1 MRALEAGDFDVRLSL
16 NGDPLMGEISEA
28 FNRIASLNQRMTQE
42 VVRVS
47 TTVGR
52 EGQMAD
58 RASLGDVA
66 GGWDVT
72 VDSINSLITD
82 LLAPTTEVARV
93 LSAVARG
100 DLGQKMTLEIDGK
113 SVQGEFLRIGTT
125 VNTMVDQLSAFASEV
140 TRVAR
145 EVGTEGRL
153 GGQAEVPGVAG
164 TWKDLTDSVNF
175 MASNLTGQ
183 VRNIALVTTAVA
195 NGDLSQKITADVK
208 GEMLELK
215 NTVNIM
221 VDQLSA
227 FAAEVTRVAKE
238 VGTEGKLGGQA
249 RVEGVAGVWR
259 DLTNN
264 VNQLAG
270 NLTVQLRDVSAVAT
284 AIADGDLTRKITVEA
299 QGEILQIK
307 DVINSMVDRL
317 SVFADEVTRVAREV
331 GTEGVL
337 GGQAEVPGV
346 AGTWKDLTDSVNF
359 MAGNLTGQ
367 VRNIALVTTAVA
379 NGDLSQKITV
389 DVKGEMLELKN
400 TINSMVDR
408 LSVFAS
414 EVTRVAREVG
424 TEGVLGGQAEV
435 PGVAGTWKDLTDS
448 VNFMAS
454 NLTGQV
460 RNIADVT
467 TAVARGDLSR
477 KITVELKGEMLE
489 LKNTINTMVDQLS
502 AFASEVT
509 RVAREVGTEGV
520 LGGQA
525 NVPGV
530 AGTWKDLTD
539 NVNQLAGNLTVQL
552 RDVSAVATAIADGD
566 LTRKITV
573 EAQGEILQIKEVI
586 NSMVDR
592 LSVFAS
598 EVTRVAKEVG
608 TEGKLGGQAR
618 VEGVAGV
625 WRDLT
630 NNVNQ
635 LAGNLTVQLR
645 DVSAVATAIADG
657 DLTRK
662 ITVEAQGEILQI
674 KDVINSMVD
683 RLSVFADEV
692 TRVAR
697 EVGTEGVLGG
707 QAEVPGVAGTWKDL
721 TDSVNFMAGNLTGQ
735 VRNIALVT
743 TAVANGDLSQ
753 TISVDVKGE
762 MLELKNTINSMV
774 DRLSV
779 FASEVTRV
787 AREVGTEG
795 VLGGQA
801 EVPGVAGT
809 WKDLTDS
816 VNFMA
821 GNLTGQVRN
830 IALVTTAVANGD
842 LSQKITADVKGE
854 MLELKNTV
862 NIMVDQLSAFAA
874 EVTRVAKEVGTEGKL
889 GGQARVEGVAGV
901 WRDLT
906 NNVNQLAG
914 NLTVQLRDVSAVATA
929 IADGD
934 LTRKITVEAQGEILQ
949 IKDVI
954 NSMVDRLS
962 IFADEVTRVAR
973 EVGTEGVL
981 GGQAAVP
988 NVGGTWKDLTDS
1000 VNFMAGNLTGQVRNI
1015 ALVTTAVAN
1024 GDLSQKITAD
1034 VKGEMLELK
1043 NTINSMVDRLSVFAS
1058 EVTRVAREVGTEG
1071 VLGGQAGV
1079 PGVAGT
1085 WKDLT
1090 DSVNFMASNLT
1101 GQVRNIADVTTAVAR
1116 GDLTQKITVDVKGE
1130 MLELKRTINTMV
1142 DQLSA
1147 FASEVTRVAREVGT
1161 EGRLGGQANVPGVGG
1176 TWKDLTDS
1184 VNFMAS
1190 NLTGQVR
1197 NIADVTTAVARGDLS
1212 RKITVDVKGE
1222 MLELKNTINT
1232 MVDQLSAFASEV
1244 TRVAREVGTEGV
1256 LGGQANVPGVGGT
1269 WKDLTDNVNQLAG
1282 NLTVQLRDVRDVAT
1296 AIADGDLTRKI
1307 TVDVRGEI
1315 LQIKDVIN
1323 SMVDRL
1329 SVFAGEVTRVAKEV
1343 GTEGKLG
1350 GQAEVPNVAG
1360 TWKALTENVNAMANS
1375 LTAQVRAIKDVAT
1388 AVTEGDL
1395 TRIITVEAKG
1405 ELDELKRN
1413 VNQMI
1418 ANLKETTER
1427 NQEQDWL
1434 KTNLAK
1440 FSRMMQG
1447 QKDLDAVARLI
1458 MSELTPLVGGH
1469 HGAFFLM
1476 DGDFR
1481 DEETLKLIASY
1492 AYKSRKH
1499 VANRFHM
1506 GEGLVGQS
1514 ALERKP
1520 ILLTAVPDDYIQ
1532 INSGLGEA
1540 PPRNIMVLPVLFEG
1554 EVKAVVELASFNPF
1568 SQIHQIFLD
1577 QLAES
1582 IGVVLNMIQANMRTE
1597 ELLQQSQKLTQELQS
1612 QSQELQTQ
1620 QEELRRTNGEL
1631 EAQARSLKASE
1642 EALKEQQEELQQV
1655 NEELEE
1661 KAALLAEQNKK
1672 VEQKNSEVEA
1682 ARVALEEKAE
1692 QLALSS
1698 RYKSEFLANMSHELR
1713 TPLNSL
1719 LILARLL
1726 TENKE
1731 GNLTEKQVEYAQ
1743 TILGAG
1749 SDLLTLINDVL
1760 DLSKI
1765 EAGKMDINP
1774 AQVYLADVK
1783 EFVRRSFQPLAEQK
1797 GLVFD
1802 VEVDADLPEA
1812 VRTDGQRLQ
1821 QVLKNLLSNAF
1832 KFTEKGRVALTIREA
1847 ERSRRFNN
1855 PALDK
1860 AERVIALAVSDTGI
1874 GIPRNKQRLIFE
1886 AFQQA
1891 DGTTSRKYGGTGLGL
1906 SISREIARLLGG
1918 EIRVESTENEGSTFT
1933 LFIPDNYD
1941 FPEQPG
1947 GGEDA
1952 MAATAPADWSALQA
1966 APASPMGRPRAL
1978 PERRIQRQELAVT
1991 VEAPVHDDRSA
2002 VEDGDRVV
2010 LIVENDLPFARVLL
2024 DMARDKGFKGIVA
2037 VDGESGLA
2045 LANEYH
2051 PDAIT
2056 LDIDLP
2062 GIDGWTVLDRLKH
2075 RSTTRHIP
2083 VHIVSGTEKSQRG
2096 LKQGA
2101 VSFLEKPVSKEALD
2115 DAFDSIARFIDEPVK
2130 NLLVVEDDDA
2140 QRMSIIE
2147 LVGGDED
2154 VDITAVGTAEEALER
2169 LAERRFDCM
2178 VLDLGLAEMSG
2189 FALLEQIKNDPRVQE
2204 LPIIIYTGKD
2214 LSPAEE
2220 TQLRRYADTIIVK
2233 DVKSPER
2240 LLDETAL
2247 FLHRVEARLPEQK
2260 RKMLERLHTADASF
2274 EGKKVMIVDDDVRNI
2289 FSLTSVLESYGMQVV
2304 FAENGREALET
2315 LKANPDVD
2323 LVLMDV
2329 MMPEMDGYETTQAI
2343 RGMDEFRALPII
2355 AVTAKAM
2362 KGDREKTL
2370 AAGASDYITK
2380 PVDTEQLLSLL
2391 RVWLYS

>member
-1 MRALEAGDFDVRLSL
+1 MATGESSVPENQVPRQPAAPRGRRRVSPDGSGAAPAAPRGNGGTPPGGGLHDLLAAMRALEAGDFDVRLAL
-16 NGDPLMGEISEA
+16 NGDPLLGEISEA

-58 RASLGDVA
+58 RASLGDVT

-573 EAQGEILQIKEVI
+573 EAQGEILQIKDVI

-753 TISVDVKGE
+753 KITVDVKGE

-1090 DSVNFMASNLT
+1090 DSVNFMAGNLT

-1147 FASEVTRVAREVGT
+1147 FASRG
-1161 EGRLGGQANVPGVGG
+1161 
-1176 TWKDLTDS
+1176 D
-1184 VNFMAS
+1184 
-1190 NLTGQVR
+1190 
-1197 NIADVTTAVARGDLS
+1197 ARGP
-1212 RKITVDVKGE
+1212 R
-1222 MLELKNTINT
+1222 
-1232 MVDQLSAFASEV
+1232 
-1244 TRVAREVGTEGV
+1244 
-1256 LGGQANVPGVGGT
+1256 
-1269 WKDLTDNVNQLAG
+1269 
-1282 NLTVQLRDVRDVAT
+1282 
-1296 AIADGDLTRKI
+1296 
-1307 TVDVRGEI
+1307 
-1315 LQIKDVIN
+1315 
-1323 SMVDRL
+1323 
-1329 SVFAGEVTRVAKEV
+1329 
-1343 GTEGKLG
+1343 
-1350 GQAEVPNVAG
+1350 
-1360 TWKALTENVNAMANS
+1360 
-1375 LTAQVRAIKDVAT
+1375 
-1388 AVTEGDL
+1388 
-1395 TRIITVEAKG
+1395 
-1405 ELDELKRN
+1405 
-1413 VNQMI
+1413 
-1418 ANLKETTER
+1418 
-1427 NQEQDWL
+1427 
-1434 KTNLAK
+1434 
-1440 FSRMMQG
+1440 
-1447 QKDLDAVARLI
+1447 
-1458 MSELTPLVGGH
+1458 GGH
-1469 HGAFFLM
+1469 RGAA
-1476 DGDFR
+1476 GR
-1481 DEETLKLIASY
+1481 PGERA
-1492 AYKSRKH
+1492 RRGRH
-1499 VANRFHM
+1499 V
-1506 GEGLVGQS
+1506 EG
-1514 ALERKP
+1514 P
-1520 ILLTAVPDDYIQ
+1520 
-1532 INSGLGEA
+1532 
-1540 PPRNIMVLPVLFEG
+1540 
-1554 EVKAVVELASFNPF
+1554 
-1568 SQIHQIFLD
+1568 
-1577 QLAES
+1577 
-1582 IGVVLNMIQANMRTE
+1582 
-1597 ELLQQSQKLTQELQS
+1597 
-1612 QSQELQTQ
+1612 
-1620 QEELRRTNGEL
+1620 
-1631 EAQARSLKASE
+1631 
-1642 EALKEQQEELQQV
+1642 
-1655 NEELEE
+1655 
-1661 KAALLAEQNKK
+1661 
-1672 VEQKNSEVEA
+1672 
-1682 ARVALEEKAE
+1682 
-1692 QLALSS
+1692 
-1698 RYKSEFLANMSHELR
+1698 
-1713 TPLNSL
+1713 
-1719 LILARLL
+1719 
-1726 TENKE
+1726 
-1731 GNLTEKQVEYAQ
+1731 
-1743 TILGAG
+1743 
-1749 SDLLTLINDVL
+1749 
-1760 DLSKI
+1760 
-1765 EAGKMDINP
+1765 
-1774 AQVYLADVK
+1774 
-1783 EFVRRSFQPLAEQK
+1783 
-1797 GLVFD
+1797 
-1802 VEVDADLPEA
+1802 
-1812 VRTDGQRLQ
+1812 DGQRELHGEQ
-1821 QVLKNLLSNAF
+1821 PDRPGAQHRRRDH
-1832 KFTEKGRVALTIREA
+1832 GRGPRRPVPQDHGGRQGGDAGA
-1847 ERSRRFNN
+1847 EEHHQHHGG
-1855 PALDK
+1855 PALGLRQRGD
-1860 AERVIALAVSDTGI
+1860 ARG
-1874 GIPRNKQRLIFE
+1874 PR
-1886 AFQQA
+1886 
-1891 DGTTSRKYGGTGLGL
+1891 GGH
-1906 SISREIARLLGG
+1906 GG
-1918 EIRVESTENEGSTFT
+1918 R
-1933 LFIPDNYD
+1933 
-1941 FPEQPG
+1941 
-1947 GGEDA
+1947 A
-1952 MAATAPADWSALQA
+1952 
-1966 APASPMGRPRAL
+1966 GRPGQRA
-1978 PERRIQRQELAVT
+1978 RRGGHLEGPHRQREPAGRQ
-1991 VEAPVHDDRSA
+1991 PDRS
-2002 VEDGDRVV
+2002 G
-2010 LIVENDLPFARVLL
+2010 AR
-2024 DMARDKGFKGIVA
+2024 
-2037 VDGESGLA
+2037 
-2045 LANEYH
+2045 
-2051 PDAIT
+2051 
-2056 LDIDLP
+2056 
-2062 GIDGWTVLDRLKH
+2062 H
-2075 RSTTRHIP
+2075 RPRWRRPSP
-2083 VHIVSGTEKSQRG
+2083 
-2096 LKQGA
+2096 
-2101 VSFLEKPVSKEALD
+2101 
-2115 DAFDSIARFIDEPVK
+2115 
-2130 NLLVVEDDDA
+2130 
-2140 QRMSIIE
+2140 
-2147 LVGGDED
+2147 
-2154 VDITAVGTAEEALER
+2154 TAT
-2169 LAERRFDCM
+2169 
-2178 VLDLGLAEMSG
+2178 
-2189 FALLEQIKNDPRVQE
+2189 
-2204 LPIIIYTGKD
+2204 
-2214 LSPAEE
+2214 
-2220 TQLRRYADTIIVK
+2220 
-2233 DVKSPER
+2233 
-2240 LLDETAL
+2240 
-2247 FLHRVEARLPEQK
+2247 
-2260 RKMLERLHTADASF
+2260 
-2274 EGKKVMIVDDDVRNI
+2274 
-2289 FSLTSVLESYGMQVV
+2289 
-2304 FAENGREALET
+2304 
-2315 LKANPDVD
+2315 
-2323 LVLMDV
+2323 
-2329 MMPEMDGYETTQAI
+2329 
-2343 RGMDEFRALPII
+2343 
-2355 AVTAKAM
+2355 
-2362 KGDREKTL
+2362 
-2370 AAGASDYITK
+2370 
-2380 PVDTEQLLSLL
+2380 
-2391 RVWLYS
+2391 

>member
-1 MRALEAGDFDVRLSL
+1 VATGESSVPENQVPQQPAARAARTRRRVSADGGSAAAAPPRANGGTPPGGGLQDLLAAMRALEAGDFDVRLSL
-16 NGDPLMGEISEA
+16 NGDPLMGEISDA

-58 RASLGDVA
+58 RASLGDVT

-525 NVPGV
+525 NVP
-530 AGTWKDLTD
+530 
-539 NVNQLAGNLTVQL
+539 
-552 RDVSAVATAIADGD
+552 
-566 LTRKITV
+566 
-573 EAQGEILQIKEVI
+573 
-586 NSMVDR
+586 
-592 LSVFAS
+592 
-598 EVTRVAKEVG
+598 
-608 TEGKLGGQAR
+608 
-618 VEGVAGV
+618 GVAGV

-1476 DGDFR
+1476 DGDLR

-1726 TENKE
+1726 TENKD

-1797 GLVFD
+1797 GLTFE
-1802 VEVDADLPEA
+1802 VEVDGDLPES

-1860 AERVIALAVSDTGI
+1860 ADRVIALAVSDTGI

-1947 GGEDA
+1947 GGGEDA
-1952 MAATAPADWSALQA
+1952 LAAASPADWSALQA
-1966 APASPMGRPRAL
+1966 APPAPMGRPRAV
-1978 PERRIQRQELAVT
+1978 PERRIQREELARA
-1991 VEAPVHDDRSA
+1991 VEAPVHDDRS
-2002 VEDGDRVV
+2002 VIEDGDRVV

-2024 DMARDKGFKGIVA
+2024 DMARDKGFRGIVA

-2130 NLLVVEDDDA
+2130 NLLVVEDDET

-2154 VDITAVGTAEEALER
+2154 VNIDAVGTAEEALER
-2169 LAERRFDCM
+2169 LAERRYDCM

-2189 FALLEQIKNDPRVQE
+2189 FAMLEQIKNDPRVQE

-2343 RGMDEFRALPII
+2343 RGMDDFRALPII